1 MTTANADTILNQ
13 LTKANKN
20 NGRNRMVATTGAHNF
35 GLVENGVRF
44 NFKGSQK
51 FNGCEIKLTAMD
63 DYTVTMFK
71 VTPKTM
77 VVETT
82 EGIYAN
88 QLPEFFTKVTG
99 LDTHL

>member
-1 MTTANADTILNQ
+1 MTSNAETILNQ
-13 LTKANKN
+13 LTKAHKN
-20 NGRNRMVATTGAHNF
+20 TGRNRMVATTGAHNF

-44 NFKGSQK
+44 NFKGSKK
-51 FNGCEIKLTAMD
+51 FNGCEITLTAMD

-77 VVETT
+77 IVETT
-82 EGIYAN
+82 EGIYAD
-88 QLPEFFTKVTG
+88 QLPEFFTNQTG